1 MNIFP
6 MLKKKSPSIPL
17 FQRGRRFNAIDYP
30 SLKKRGQGRFSMGQ
44 TMRVQIRLV
53 FQLLSIVVLTAQASA
68 QYVSLEAAKKD
79 GKVFV
84 YGTIIPQVMK
94 LIEAGFEAKYGV
106 NIEYWRGDATKV
118 VDRMLTEWRAGKPG
132 FDMVI
137 GARGPLSLAKA
148 DGVYTKFTPASA
160 ANFPAKFRDK
170 DGQLTA
176 WRITPVGILTNTD
189 LVKPADMP
197 KSLDDLLD
205 PKWQGKIS
213 MPDPSRHASTA
224 TFLWNLQKFKGDK
237 WMDFVRALAKQK
249 PLLVESYSSVPNA
262 IVRGEAA
269 LGISYIQ
276 YVPQTKGPIGF
287 APIDQV
293 LADPSDAA
301 ISAKAVNPN
310 AARFLIEY
318 LCSPE
323 GQKKVA
329 ETHEFVLSPG
339 VYPAIKGADRIVA
352 NMQLLEDPSHEQLQ
366 KLLGEF
372 RQLFV
377 AQ

>member
-1 MNIFP
+1 M
-6 MLKKKSPSIPL
+6 
-17 FQRGRRFNAIDYP
+17 FQ
-30 SLKKRGQGRFSMGQ
+30 SK
-44 TMRVQIRLV
+44 
-53 FQLLSIVVLTAQASA
+53 LSAVLTLCLILPFQVQAQG
-68 QYVSLEAAKKD
+68 VNLEAAKKE

-84 YGTIIPQVMK
+84 YGTIVPQVMK

-118 VDRMLTEWRAGKPG
+118 VDRVLTEWRAGKPG

-148 DGVYTKFTPASA
+148 DGVYAKFTPASA

-176 WRITPVGILTNTD
+176 WRVTPVGILTNTD
-189 LVKPADMP
+189 LVKANDVP
-197 KSLDDLLD
+197 KSWDDLLD

-224 TFLWNLQKFKGDK
+224 TFLWNLQKIKGDK
-237 WMDFVRALAKQK
+237 WLDFVRALAKQR
-249 PLLVESYSSVPNA
+249 PLLVESYSSVPSA

-287 APIDQV
+287 APIDQAF
-293 LADPSDAA
+293 ADPSDSA
-301 ISAKAVNPN
+301 ISAKAANPN
-310 AARFLIEY
+310 AARFLVDY

-339 VYPAIKGADRIVA
+339 VYPAIKGADRIMA
-352 NMQLLEDPSHEQLQ
+352 NLTLLDDPSAEQLQ
-366 KLLGEF
+366 KLFSDF
-372 RQLFV
+372 RQLFM
-377 AQ
+377 AK

>member
-1 MNIFP
+1 MIQQRTLLRVVF
-6 MLKKKSPSIPL
+6 LTLVFAWSQPL
-17 FQRGRRFNAIDYP
+17 F
-30 SLKKRGQGRFSMGQ
+30 
-44 TMRVQIRLV
+44 
-53 FQLLSIVVLTAQASA
+53 AQ
-68 QYVSLEAAKKD
+68 QVSLDAAKKE

-84 YGTIIPQVMK
+84 YGTIVPQVMK

-118 VDRMLTEWRAGKPG
+118 IERVLTEWRAGKPA

-137 GARGPLSLAKA
+137 GARGPLSLGKA
-148 DGVYTKFTPASA
+148 ENVYAKFTPASA

-176 WRITPVGILTNTD
+176 WRVTPVGILVNTEM
-189 LVKPADMP
+189 VKPNEMP

-224 TFLWNLQKFKGDK
+224 TYLWNLQKFKGDK
-237 WMDFVRALAKQK
+237 WLDFVRALGKQR
-249 PLLVESYSSVPNA
+249 PLLVESYSSVPQA

-293 LADPSDAA
+293 LADPSDSGL
-301 ISAKAVNPN
+301 SAKAANPN
-310 AARFLIEY
+310 AARFLIDY

-323 GQKKVA
+323 GQKRVA
-329 ETHEFVLSPG
+329 DTHEFVLAKD
-339 VYPAIKGADRIVA
+339 VFPAIKGAERIMA
-352 NMQLLEDPSHEQLQ
+352 NMQLLEDPSGEQLQ
-366 KLLGEF
+366 KLLSDF
-372 RQLFV
+372 RTIFV
-377 AQ
+377 K

>member
-1 MNIFP
+1 MKTFAAVRR
-6 MLKKKSPSIPL
+6 KSPSIPL
-17 FQRGRRFNAIDYP
+17 FQRGKFWHGIDYP
-30 SLKKRGQGRFSMGQ
+30 SLKKRGQGRLFARAISLGKCG
-44 TMRVQIRLV
+44 LV
-53 FQLLSIVVLTAQASA
+53 TFLCLLIAPTAYVSA
-68 QYVSLEAAKKD
+68 QGVSLEAAKKE

-84 YGTIIPQVMK
+84 YGTVIPQVMK

-118 VDRMLTEWRAGKPG
+118 IDRVLTEWRAGKPG

-137 GARGPLSLAKA
+137 GARGPLSLGKA
-148 DGVYTKFTPASA
+148 EGVYAKFTPASA
-160 ANFPAKFRDK
+160 ANFPAKFKDK

-189 LVKPADMP
+189 LVKANDMP
-197 KSLDDLLD
+197 KSWDDLLD

-224 TFLWNLQKFKGDK
+224 TFLWNLQKIKGDK
-237 WMDFVRALAKQK
+237 WLDFVRALAKQR

-293 LADPSDAA
+293 FADPSDAA

-310 AARFLIEY
+310 AARFLIDY

-339 VYPAIKGADRIVA
+339 VFPAIKGAERIMA
-352 NMQLLEDPSHEQLQ
+352 NLQLLEDPSAEQLQ
-366 KLLGEF
+366 KLQADF

-377 AQ
+377 AK

>member
-1 MNIFP
+1 
-6 MLKKKSPSIPL
+6 MLLTGFGCFRERVVIL
-17 FQRGRRFNAIDYP
+17 
-30 SLKKRGQGRFSMGQ
+30 SLVI
-44 TMRVQIRLV
+44 T
-53 FQLLSIVVLTAQASA
+53 ASA
-68 QYVSLEAAKKD
+68 GTPAFAQQVSLDAAKKE

-94 LIEAGFEAKYGV
+94 LIETGFEAKYGV

-118 VDRMLTEWRAGKPG
+118 IDRVLTEWRAGKPG

-137 GARGPLSLAKA
+137 GARGPLALGKA
-148 DGVYTKFTPASA
+148 DGVYAKFAPPSA
-160 ANFPAKFRDK
+160 ANFPDKFKDK

-176 WRITPVGILTNTD
+176 WRITPVGILINTEQ
-189 LVKPADMP
+189 VKGNDVP
-197 KSLDDLLD
+197 KSWDDLLL

-224 TFLWNLQKFKGDK
+224 AFLSNLQQIKGDK

-269 LGISYIQ
+269 LGISYVQ
-276 YVPQTKGPIGF
+276 YVGQTKGPISF
-287 APIDQV
+287 APAVQTF
-293 LADPSDAA
+293 ADPSDAGL
-301 ISAKAVNPN
+301 SAKAANPN
-310 AARFLIEY
+310 AAKFLIDY

-329 ETHEFVLSPG
+329 ETNEFVVSPG
-339 VYPAIKGADRIVA
+339 IYPPINGADRILA
-352 NMQLLEDPSHEQLQ
+352 NMMLLEDPSAEQLQ
-366 KLLGEF
+366 KLQADF
-372 RQLFV
+372 RAVFL
-377 AQ
+377 AR

>member
-1 MNIFP
+1 
-6 MLKKKSPSIPL
+6 
-17 FQRGRRFNAIDYP
+17 
-30 SLKKRGQGRFSMGQ
+30 
-44 TMRVQIRLV
+44 
-53 FQLLSIVVLTAQASA
+53 VVLWLCVAPTARVSA
-68 QYVSLEAAKKD
+68 QGVSLDAAKKE
-79 GKVFV
+79 GKVLV

-118 VDRMLTEWRAGKPG
+118 VDRILTEWRAGKPG

-137 GARGPLSLAKA
+137 GARSPLSLAKA
-148 DGVYTKFTPASA
+148 DGVYAKFTPASA

-176 WRITPVGILTNTD
+176 WRVTPVGILINTD
-189 LVKPADMP
+189 LVKANDVP
-197 KSLDDLLD
+197 KSWDDLLD
-205 PKWQGKIS
+205 PKWQGKIT

-237 WMDFVRALAKQK
+237 WLDYVRALAKQR

-293 LADPSDAA
+293 LADPSDSA
-301 ISAKAVNPN
+301 IGAKAANPN
-310 AARFLIEY
+310 AARFLVDY

-339 VYPAIKGADRIVA
+339 VYPAIKGADRIMA
-352 NMQLLEDPSHEQLQ
+352 NMTLLDDPSSEQLQ
-366 KLLGEF
+366 KLFSDF
-372 RQLFV
+372 RQLFM
-377 AQ
+377 AK

>member
-1 MNIFP
+1 METFVAV
-6 MLKKKSPSIPL
+6 KRKSPLVLL
-17 FQRGRRFNAIDYP
+17 FQRGISDGSEDYP
-30 SLKKRGQGRFSMGQ
+30 SLIKRRQGRFLTSG
-44 TMRVQIRLV
+44 RSVAHGA
-53 FQLLSIVVLTAQASA
+53 LLTLLLLFFALPSQASA
-68 QYVSLEAAKKD
+68 QGVSLEAAKKE
-79 GKVFV
+79 GKVVV
-84 YGTIIPQVMK
+84 YGTIVPQVMK

-118 VDRMLTEWRAGKPG
+118 VDRVLTEWRAGRPG

-148 DGVYTKFTPASA
+148 DGVYAKFTPASA

-176 WRITPVGILTNTD
+176 WRVTPVGILTNTD
-189 LVKPADMP
+189 LVKANDVP
-197 KSLDDLLD
+197 KSWDDLLD

-224 TFLWNLQKFKGDK
+224 TFLWNLQKIKGDK
-237 WMDFVRALAKQK
+237 WLDFVRALAKQR

-287 APIDQV
+287 APIDQPF
-293 LADPSDAA
+293 ADPSDSA

-310 AARFLIEY
+310 AARFLVDY

-339 VYPAIKGADRIVA
+339 VYPAIKGADRIMA
-352 NMQLLEDPSHEQLQ
+352 NLTLLDDPSSEQLQ
-366 KLLGEF
+366 KLLGDF
-372 RQLFV
+372 RQLFM
-377 AQ
+377 AK